1 MKKLIHYI
9 TIIFVCIVPFVD
21 VKAQYKIEED
31 GWGGQYDGR
40 LINIGFH
47 TCGTFFDKVPLSLS
61 TQYQSNKKKYLVCC
75 ALHLY
80 APKEFPPEVLI
91 LLKNG
96 NGEIIELSGKHIRGG
111 TEKQKVFLDGKPY
124 FRYQTYINF
133 ELSEE
138 KIKELILAKIIKIRF
153 QTETTPI
160 DKIFYKN
167 EFSNELE
174 KIYSSIQRRLHPE
187 WFRDE
192 VREGF

>member
-1 MKKLIHYI
+1 MKKYI
-9 TIIFVCIVPFVD
+9 NYIAIVFICFFSFID
-21 VKAQYKIEED
+21 VKAQYKIEND
-31 GWGGQYDGR
+31 GWGGQYHGR
-40 LINIGFH
+40 LISIGFH

-61 TQYQSNKKKYLVCC
+61 TQYQSKNKIYLVCC
-75 ALHLY
+75 ALSLY
-80 APKEFPPEVLI
+80 TPKEFPPEVLI
-91 LLKNG
+91 LLKKE

-111 TEKQKVFLDGKPY
+111 TKREKVYLDNKPY
-124 FRYQTYINF
+124 FRYQTIINF

-153 QTETTPI
+153 QTETTPL
-160 DKIFYKN
+160 DKIFNKN

>member
-1 MKKLIHYI
+1 MKKYI
-9 TIIFVCIVPFVD
+9 NYIIIAFICFFSFID
-21 VKAQYKIEED
+21 AKAQYKIEED
-31 GWGGQYDGR
+31 EWGGQYFGR
-40 LINIGFH
+40 LISIGFH
-47 TCGTFFDKVPLSLS
+47 TFGTFFDKVPLSLS
-61 TQYQSNKKKYLVCC
+61 TQYQSKNKIYLVCC
-75 ALHLY
+75 ALSLY
-80 APKEFPPEVLI
+80 TPKEFPPEVLI
-91 LLKNG
+91 LFKKE

-111 TEKQKVFLDGKPY
+111 TKKEKVYCDTKPY
-124 FRYQTYINF
+124 FRYQTIINF

-160 DKIFYKN
+160 DKIFNKN